1 MKLLR
6 YGEPGYEK
14 PALLAADGSIRDLS
28 HVVPDIAGDAL
39 SPASI
44 ARLSALDHAS
54 LPVVPP
60 GVRLGP
66 CVGQVRNF
74 IAVGLNYVDH
84 ALETNT
90 PVPAEPVLFSKATTS
105 LSGPDDPIRLL
116 PGSEKTDWEVEIAF
130 VMGREAFLV
139 PAEDALSYV
148 AGYAVCHDV
157 SERALQIERGGQWIK
172 GKSAPGFG
180 PLGPWL
186 VTTDEI
192 ADVQDLNL
200 WLDVN
205 GVRRQTG
212 TTRKMIFPI
221 AYLVSYIT
229 QFMKLM
235 PGDIVTTGT
244 PPGVGLGM
252 KPPQFLKPGDVV
264 TLGVTGLGTQRQTI
278 LEPESS
284 GINLHSGSKQ

>member
-6 YGEPGYEK
+6 YGDPGREK
-14 PALLAADGSIRDLS
+14 PALLASDGSIRDLS
-28 HVVPDIAGDAL
+28 SIVSDIAGDTL

-44 ARLSALDHAS
+44 AKLSALDPGT
-54 LPVVPP
+54 LPVVPA

-66 CVGQVRNF
+66 CVGEVRNF

-90 PVPAEPVLFSKATTS
+90 PVPSEPVLFSKATTS

-130 VMGREAFLV
+130 VIGREAFLV
-139 PAEDALSYV
+139 SPDDALSHV

-192 ADVQDLNL
+192 ADVQDLDL

-205 GVRRQTG
+205 GERRQTG

-235 PGDIVTTGT
+235 PGDVVTTGT

-264 TLGVTGLGTQRQTI
+264 TLGVAGLGTQRQLI
-278 LEPESS
+278 LGPDA
-284 GINLHSGSKQ
+284 GAQPH